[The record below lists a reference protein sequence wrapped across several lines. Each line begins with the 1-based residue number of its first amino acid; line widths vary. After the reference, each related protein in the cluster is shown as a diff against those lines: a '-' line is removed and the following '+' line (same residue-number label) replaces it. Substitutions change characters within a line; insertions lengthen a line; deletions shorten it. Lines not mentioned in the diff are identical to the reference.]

1 MATDIGPFSTAIEML
16 DALEARHVSAVELV
30 EDHLAWI
37 DKHDGV
43 LNAIPVRTPERAI
56 EAAKHADEARAAGER
71 RALLGLPDDVEGV
84 DSGRR
89 PAAVRRDRTSQ

>member
-1 MATDIGPFSTAIEML
+1 MAADIGPFSTAIEML
-16 DALEARHVSAVELV
+16 DALEARDVSAVELV

-43 LNAIPVRTPERAI
+43 LNVIPVRTPERALQ
-56 EAAKHADEARAAGER
+56 AAKRADQSTRFGRARSTSRPA
-71 RALLGLPDDVEGV
+71 DDVEGV

-89 PAAVRRDRTSQ
+89 PAAVRRDPTSE

>member
-1 MATDIGPFSTAIEML
+1 MAIDVSSDGSAAATAVGYAPWQPRSGPFSTAIEML

-43 LNAIPVRTPERAI
+43 LNAIPVRTPERAL
-56 EAAKHADEARAAGER
+56 EAAKRADEH
-71 RALLGLPDDVEGV
+71 ALQASD
-84 DSGRR
+84 GRSSAC
-89 PAAVRRDRTSQ
+89 P

>member
-43 LNAIPVRTPERAI
+43 LNVIPVRTPERAL
-56 EAAKHADEARAAGER
+56 EAAKRADEHALRASEKRSSAC
-71 RALLGLPDDVEGV
+71 P
-84 DSGRR
+84 
-89 PAAVRRDRTSQ
+89 